1 MNKIIYKNG
10 RPYIDSC
17 SAQSKV
23 YYIGKM
29 EFSIGFT
36 TLVYYPSSLFIIV
49 KKGKG
54 IMSLKEFIKCIVYTT
69 SQKNDKR
76 KLLRIPSDVQGKL
89 YHLDIDNKT
98 GILTAVIPKNE
109 VSKMKVKINDTDY
122 FKGEDVPEPIEL
134 SIFDVEDNEMFGN
147 IDLTFV
153 ETQKKLSLNKTN
165 TLFLIDEFGDETDEW
180 EHKKITLYN
189 DKNIMY
195 KGKRVGGLRL
205 RMPVKPD
212 VKT

>member
-17 SAQSKV
+17 SSQSKV

-54 IMSLKEFIKCIVYTT
+54 IMSLKEFIKGIVYTT

-98 GILTAVIPKNE
+98 GILTAVIPK
-109 VSKMKVKINDTDY
+109 M
-122 FKGEDVPEPIEL
+122 
-134 SIFDVEDNEMFGN
+134 
-147 IDLTFV
+147 
-153 ETQKKLSLNKTN
+153 
-165 TLFLIDEFGDETDEW
+165 
-180 EHKKITLYN
+180 
-189 DKNIMY
+189 
-195 KGKRVGGLRL
+195 R
-205 RMPVKPD
+205 
-212 VKT
+212 